1 MKKILLGAILFVF
14 TETIHAQ
21 EQSELKTQRNY
32 IDIGSG
38 FGGGQTGI
46 SAGYL
51 HNWHIGKQ
59 KKFFLGVGARFT
71 TQLGS
76 DVFYESA
83 PASLADEAANIDS
96 LFISSPSVSAFNAVL
111 NLGYRFSDKF
121 QVGFNIDAIGFSFGG
136 EKNASFTGNGASRS
150 TTAKPT
156 DFNILL
162 IGNNDQGTLNSQF
175 YLQYDFN
182 KKLGVKAAYQYL
194 FTEYTTATEV
204 QVAPE
209 PNDRFRNK
217 ASQIY
222 VGVVIHL

>member
-1 MKKILLGAILFVF
+1 MKKLLLASLFFILAESVF
-14 TETIHAQ
+14 AQ
-21 EQSELKTQRNY
+21 EIPVIKTQRNY
-32 IDIGSG
+32 IDFGAG
-38 FGGGQTGI
+38 FGGDQAGL
-46 SAGYL
+46 SASYL
-51 HNWHIGKQ
+51 HNWHIGKK
-59 KKFFLGVGARFT
+59 KKFFLGVGGRFT

-111 NLGYRFSDKF
+111 NLGYRFSEKF

-136 EKNASFTGNGASRS
+136 EQNASFTGNGSSQS

-162 IGNNDQGTLNSQF
+162 VGNNDQGTLNSQF
-175 YLQYDFN
+175 YLQYDFS
-182 KKLGVKAAYQYL
+182 KKWGAKAAYQYL

-209 PNDRFRNK
+209 RNDRFRNK
-217 ASQIY
+217 ASQVY
-222 VGVVIHL
+222 VGLVINL